1 VLGRDDIGA
10 ARAGHVCADLVL
22 LRPARRVAWRAP
34 VHDPVA
40 ALVFC
45 TPASAS
51 LSVIDGKVRI
61 RDGQFNG
68 LDLPPLLARH
78 RALARTLYER
88 ARHPHTA

>member
-1 VLGRDDIGA
+1 MS
-10 ARAGHVCADLVL
+10 ADLVGFD
-22 LRPARRVAWRAP
+22 LRGVSHAGAW
-34 VHDPVA
+34 HDPVA